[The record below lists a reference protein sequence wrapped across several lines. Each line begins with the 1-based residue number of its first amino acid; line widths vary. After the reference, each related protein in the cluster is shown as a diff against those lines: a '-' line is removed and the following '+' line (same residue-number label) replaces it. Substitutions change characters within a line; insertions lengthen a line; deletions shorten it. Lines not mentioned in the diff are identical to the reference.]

1 MSTAL
6 AVAAVTQALKNL
18 LADGVLDEHVTG
30 SVGDVLISALP
41 PDRIATEGV
50 GAKSQLNLFLYQVTE
65 NAAWRNMDLPTR
77 DVDGNCVA
85 NSPLALNLHYLLM
98 AYGIKE
104 LHSEI
109 LLGYGMQVLHETPLL
124 PRNGLR
130 KALAGVTTTDVPP
143 QLKTIAASN
152 LADQFEVVKVSPEV
166 LSTEEISR
174 LWTAFGA
181 KYRPSA
187 AYVASCVIIQRTDPL
202 RATKPVATP
211 NILVQPLQRPQIL
224 EVQPSTIAVGGT
236 LALIGS
242 QLVAPGVQ
250 VVFPRDT
257 VALDP
262 GGTMQR
268 LTVTVPATLYAG
280 VNTVVVS
287 QPVDFHTP
295 DGTTREGAQSNSLAF
310 MVVPTLGAVP
320 ATVARGGTLVL
331 NVAPPVR
338 FDQDADI
345 IIGDS
350 VLRVPTRPA
359 PPDPPPPPAP
369 LPPGWGTSPTLSIVV
384 PATVPLGTAL
394 VRVRVDGAE
403 SALLPAS
410 GPFTTPSIQV
420 TP

>member
-30 SVGDVLISALP
+30 NVGDVLISALP

-50 GAKSQLNLFLYQVTE
+50 NAKSQLNLFLYQVTE

-77 DVDGNCVA
+77 DVDGKRVA

-98 AYGIKE
+98 AYGVKE

-124 PRNGLR
+124 PRKGLR

-143 QLKTIAASN
+143 QLKTIDDSN
-152 LADQFEVVKVSPEV
+152 LADQFEVVKLSPEV

-202 RATKPVATP
+202 SATKPVAVS
-211 NILVQPLQRPQIL
+211 NIVVIPLQHPQVL
-224 EVQPSTIAVGGT
+224 DVQPSSVAVGGT
-236 LALIGS
+236 LTVVGA
-242 QLVAPGVQ
+242 QLFAPGVK
-250 VVFPRDT
+250 VMFLREMVSP
-257 VALDP
+257 DP
-262 GGTMQR
+262 GGSMER

-280 VNTVVVS
+280 VNTVAVS

-295 DGTTREGAQSNSLAF
+295 DGTTREGAQSNAMAF
-310 MVVPTLGAVP
+310 MLLPTLGALP
-320 ATVARGGTLVL
+320 AAVAVGGTLTIHVT
-331 NVAPPVR
+331 PPVR
-338 FDQDADI
+338 FDQEADV
-345 IIGDS
+345 IIGS
-350 VLRVPTRPA
+350 TAIRVPTRPA

-369 LPPGWGTSPTLSIVV
+369 LPPGWGTSPTLSVVV
-384 PATVPLGTAL
+384 PASVPVGTAL
-394 VRVRVDGAE
+394 VRVRIDGAE
-403 SALLPAS
+403 SALLPAT
-410 GPFTTPSIQV
+410 GPFTKPSIQV